1 MFGLLLSI
9 MIGPVFFA
17 LLQTSI
23 DKGFRAGIQL
33 AVGISLSDAAYILGT
48 YFFITSI
55 TAHKEVNSVLGVAGG
70 MIMLVIGSL
79 TVTKKG
85 KKSVVLTERVRSGKQ
100 DIVKQVTK
108 GFLLNG
114 INPFVLIFWIGVVSM
129 ISLKES
135 YTPHHDLAFFS
146 GMLLTVLS
154 TDIFKAY
161 LANKLSKFITI
172 TFLTWLNRIS
182 GVVLIA
188 FGLRLLVYAYMEGM
202 QL

>member
-23 DKGFRAGIQL
+23 DKGFSAGVQL
-33 AVGISLSDAAYILGT
+33 ALGISLSDAAYILGT
-48 YFFITSI
+48 YFFINSI
-55 TAHKEVNSVLGVAGG
+55 TAHKEVNAVLGVAGG
-70 MIMLVIGSL
+70 LIMLIIGSL

-85 KKSVVLTERVRSGKQ
+85 SKPAMVKERPRAGKQ
-100 DIVKQVTK
+100 DIVKQISK

-129 ISLKES
+129 ISLRES
-135 YTPHHDLAFFS
+135 YTPNHDLAFFT
-146 GMLLTVLS
+146 GMILTVLS

-161 LANKLSKFITI
+161 LANKLSKFITVS
-172 TFLTWLNRIS
+172 FLTWLNRIS
-182 GVVLIA
+182 GIVLIA
-188 FGLRLLVYAYMEGM
+188 FGIRLLVFAYMETM
-202 QL
+202 